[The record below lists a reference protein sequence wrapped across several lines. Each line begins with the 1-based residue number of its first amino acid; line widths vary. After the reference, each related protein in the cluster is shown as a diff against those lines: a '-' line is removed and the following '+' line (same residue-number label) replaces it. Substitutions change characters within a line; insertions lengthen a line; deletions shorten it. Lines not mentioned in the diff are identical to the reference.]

1 LPICYRTDFSAAAGA
16 AHARNALEFAQQVG
30 QLVGRNSTILFA
42 VDADFTVAEMN
53 QHIVSYFEAIDAELG
68 DKFLIG
74 AYGSGAVLARL
85 A

>member
-1 LPICYRTDFSAAAGA
+1 
-16 AHARNALEFAQQVG
+16 
-30 QLVGRNSTILFA
+30 
-42 VDADFTVAEMN
+42 MN